1 LLLLLLKCDA
11 IEVIFKEAR
20 RQLRAYIQES
30 SHLAN
35 VFA

>member
-20 RQLRAYIQES
+20 RQLRAYTF
-30 SHLAN
+30 
-35 VFA
+35 VPTYRKVRT